1 MRPALSCALVLL
13 PFYLLYFRSAITAGC
28 WRGSSSRSPEQDS
41 LYQLNDSDQM
51 EDISHSMVI
60 PAPRIG
66 TDDDLD
72 GGEGDRAGP
81 PDL

>member
-1 MRPALSCALVLL
+1 MAGFVL
-13 PFYLLYFRSAITAGC
+13 A
-28 WRGSSSRSPEQDS
+28 SPKQDD

-72 GGEGDRAGP
+72 GGEGEPHP
-81 PDL
+81 P